1 MSMVKK
7 LAIILLFALIA
18 SPFLFKTVA
27 GLAGSWVASNSGSPT
42 PAGLLLHGLVFVILS
57 GIVWK
62 ALGGRKS
69 RYADEM
75 YGEEMYADEAYGD
88 EPYGEEPYGEE
99 PYGEEPYGEEM
110 YAEDAY
116 AEEAYAEEAY
126 AEEPYE
132 ADMMGMEMINSPHRT
147 LSRHF
152 ARVLSSLR
160 LSFQKN

>member
-75 YGEEMYADEAYGD
+75 YADEGYADEGYAD
-88 EPYGEEPYGEE
+88 EGYADEGYADEGYGEEPYADEG
-99 PYGEEPYGEEM
+99 YGEEGYAEDAYGEEGYGEDAYAEEG

-116 AEEAYAEEAY
+116 AEEAYE
-126 AEEPYE
+126 
-132 ADMMGMEMINSPHRT
+132 DM
-147 LSRHF
+147 
-152 ARVLSSLR
+152 
-160 LSFQKN
+160 

>member
-57 GIVWK
+57 KIVWK

-75 YGEEMYADEAYGD
+75 YGEEMYADEPYGEEPYAD
-88 EPYGEEPYGEE
+88 EPYGEEP
-99 PYGEEPYGEEM
+99 

-132 ADMMGMEMINSPHRT
+132 ENM
-147 LSRHF
+147 
-152 ARVLSSLR
+152 
-160 LSFQKN
+160 

>member
-75 YGEEMYADEAYGD
+75 YADEGYGD
-88 EPYGEEPYGEE
+88 EGYGEEPYADEG
-99 PYGEEPYGEEM
+99 YGEEGYAEDAYGEEGYAEDAYAEEG

-116 AEEAYAEEAY
+116 AEEAYE
-126 AEEPYE
+126 
-132 ADMMGMEMINSPHRT
+132 DM
-147 LSRHF
+147 
-152 ARVLSSLR
+152 
-160 LSFQKN
+160 

>member
-42 PAGLLLHGLVFVILS
+42 PAGLLLHGLVFVVLS
-57 GIVWK
+57 HIVWK
-62 ALGGRKS
+62 AMGGRKS
-69 RYADEM
+69 RYADEP
-75 YGEEMYADEAYGD
+75 YADEG
-88 EPYGEEPYGEE
+88 
-99 PYGEEPYGEEM
+99 

-116 AEEAYAEEAY
+116 AEEAYADEAY

-132 ADMMGMEMINSPHRT
+132 ENM
-147 LSRHF
+147 
-152 ARVLSSLR
+152 
-160 LSFQKN
+160 

>member
-1 MSMVKK
+1 MVKK

-42 PAGLLLHGLVFVILS
+42 PAGLLLHGLVFVVLS

-75 YGEEMYADEAYGD
+75 YADEGYGEEGYADEGYGDEAYGEEMYADEG
-88 EPYGEEPYGEE
+88 YGEEAYGEE
-99 PYGEEPYGEEM
+99 AYGEDAYAEEA

-116 AEEAYAEEAY
+116 AEEAYE
-126 AEEPYE
+126 
-132 ADMMGMEMINSPHRT
+132 DM
-147 LSRHF
+147 
-152 ARVLSSLR
+152 
-160 LSFQKN
+160 

>member
-75 YGEEMYADEAYGD
+75 YADEGYADEG
-88 EPYGEEPYGEE
+88 YGEEPYADEG
-99 PYGEEPYGEEM
+99 YGEEGYAEDAYGEEGYGEDAYAEEG

-116 AEEAYAEEAY
+116 AEEAYE
-126 AEEPYE
+126 
-132 ADMMGMEMINSPHRT
+132 DM
-147 LSRHF
+147 
-152 ARVLSSLR
+152 
-160 LSFQKN
+160 

>member
-1 MSMVKK
+1 MVKK

-42 PAGLLLHGLVFVILS
+42 PAGLLLHGLVFVVLS
-57 GIVWK
+57 SIVWK

-69 RYADEM
+69 RYADEPYADEPYADEP
-75 YGEEMYADEAYGD
+75 YGEEMYADEPYAEEAYAD
-88 EPYGEEPYGEE
+88 EG
-99 PYGEEPYGEEM
+99 

-116 AEEAYAEEAY
+116 AEEAYADEAY

-132 ADMMGMEMINSPHRT
+132 ENM
-147 LSRHF
+147 
-152 ARVLSSLR
+152 
-160 LSFQKN
+160 

>member
-75 YGEEMYADEAYGD
+75 YGDEMYGEEMYADEA
-88 EPYGEEPYGEE
+88 YGEE

-116 AEEAYAEEAY
+116 AEEAYADEAY

-132 ADMMGMEMINSPHRT
+132 ENM
-147 LSRHF
+147 
-152 ARVLSSLR
+152 
-160 LSFQKN
+160 